1 MTITQLSNLF
11 NLIVQNDADYRFY
24 HYGFPSD
31 MNINIGNN
39 YDPLS
44 DTGRL
49 FPYVLLLPP
58 ILNSR
63 AMESNTAAIY
73 DTYQVEFLIT
83 DTYAY
88 EQGVLTYKIDTTIE
102 LEQTLQ
108 ILAKKL
114 IQYLLDYS
122 AVSNPPFNVGDY
134 RIEFDPYR
142 FTADTRSVRVTLDL
156 VVPAICDDQSL
167 DISFLPVDLEDIAT
181 ADEENQQ
188 TNAGIAPVNMTA
200 PKIAGAGLVNAKI
213 DVIDDGTWSGDL
225 PITFTY
231 QWKKNGIDIIGE
243 TNNQYTTVLDD
254 LGKSITC
261 VVTATNISG
270 SASATSNSIKIL

>member
-11 NLIVQNDADYRFY
+11 NLIIQNDADYRFY

-39 YDPLS
+39 YDPTS

-63 AMESNTAAIY
+63 AMENNTAAIF

-122 AVSNPPFNVGDY
+122 AISNPNFNVGDY

-142 FTADTRSVRVTLDL
+142 FTADTRSVRVTVDL

-167 DISFLPVDLEDIAT
+167 DISFLPVDLEDIDT
-181 ADEENQQ
+181 ADEENTQ
-188 TNAGIAPVNMTA
+188 T
-200 PKIAGAGLVNAKI
+200 
-213 DVIDDGTWSGDL
+213 
-225 PITFTY
+225 
-231 QWKKNGIDIIGE
+231 
-243 TNNQYTTVLDD
+243 
-254 LGKSITC
+254 
-261 VVTATNISG
+261 
-270 SASATSNSIKIL
+270 

>member
-11 NLIVQNDADYRFY
+11 NLIVQNDPDYRFY

-114 IQYLLDYS
+114 IQYLLDYI
-122 AVSNPPFNVGDY
+122 Y
-134 RIEFDPYR
+134 Y
-142 FTADTRSVRVTLDL
+142 
-156 VVPAICDDQSL
+156 
-167 DISFLPVDLEDIAT
+167 
-181 ADEENQQ
+181 
-188 TNAGIAPVNMTA
+188 
-200 PKIAGAGLVNAKI
+200 
-213 DVIDDGTWSGDL
+213 
-225 PITFTY
+225 
-231 QWKKNGIDIIGE
+231 II
-243 TNNQYTTVLDD
+243 Y
-254 LGKSITC
+254 I
-261 VVTATNISG
+261 
-270 SASATSNSIKIL
+270 

>member
-31 MNINIGNN
+31 MNINISNN
-39 YDPLS
+39 YDPTS

-122 AVSNPPFNVGDY
+122 AISNPNFNVGDY

-188 TNAGIAPVNMTA
+188 TNAGIAPVNTIA
-200 PKIAGAGLVNAKI
+200 PKIGGNAIVNAKI
-213 DVIDDGTWSGDL
+213 DVIDDGTWTGDL
-225 PITFTY
+225 PITYTY

-243 TNNQYTTVLDD
+243 TNNQYTTVMDD

-261 VVTATNISG
+261 VVTATNIAG

>member
-39 YDPLS
+39 YDPTS

-63 AMESNTAAIY
+63 AMENNTAAIF

-122 AVSNPPFNVGDY
+122 AISNPPFNVGDY

-188 TNAGIAPVNMTA
+188 TNAGIAPVNTIA
-200 PKIAGAGLVNAKI
+200 PKIGGNAIVNAKI
-213 DVIDDGTWSGDL
+213 DVIDDGTWTGDL
-225 PITFTY
+225 PITYTY

-243 TNNQYTTVLDD
+243 TNNQYTTVMDD

-261 VVTATNISG
+261 VVTATNIAG

>member
-122 AVSNPPFNVGDY
+122 AISNPPFNVGDY

-142 FTADTRSVRVTLDL
+142 FTADTRSIRVTLDL

-181 ADEENQQ
+181 VDEENTQ
-188 TNAGIAPVNMTA
+188 T
-200 PKIAGAGLVNAKI
+200 
-213 DVIDDGTWSGDL
+213 
-225 PITFTY
+225 
-231 QWKKNGIDIIGE
+231 
-243 TNNQYTTVLDD
+243 
-254 LGKSITC
+254 
-261 VVTATNISG
+261 
-270 SASATSNSIKIL
+270 

>member
-11 NLIVQNDADYRFY
+11 NLIVQNDSDYKFY

-31 MNINIGNN
+31 MNINISNN
-39 YDPLS
+39 FDPTS

-88 EQGVLTYKIDTTIE
+88 EQGLLTYKIDTTIE

-108 ILAKKL
+108 ILAKKM

-122 AVSNPPFNVGDY
+122 AISNPPFNVGDY

-142 FTADTRSVRVTLDL
+142 FTADTRSIRVTLDL

-188 TNAGIAPVNMTA
+188 T
-200 PKIAGAGLVNAKI
+200 
-213 DVIDDGTWSGDL
+213 
-225 PITFTY
+225 
-231 QWKKNGIDIIGE
+231 
-243 TNNQYTTVLDD
+243 
-254 LGKSITC
+254 
-261 VVTATNISG
+261 
-270 SASATSNSIKIL
+270 

>member
-181 ADEENQQ
+181 ADEENTQ
-188 TNAGIAPVNMTA
+188 TNGGPPVNTVQ
-200 PKIAGAGLVNAKI
+200 PSI
-213 DVIDDGTWSGDL
+213 DGNSFVGGILTVVDNGTWTGTL
-225 PITFTY
+225 PITYTY
-231 QWKKNGIDIIGE
+231 QWQRNGIAIVGE
-243 TNNQYTTVLDD
+243 TAITYLIVLADIGQIINC
-254 LGKSITC
+254 L
-261 VVTATNISG
+261 VTATNILGTGNAISTG
-270 SASATSNSIKIL
+270 VIPN

>member
-1 MTITQLSNLF
+1 
-11 NLIVQNDADYRFY
+11 
-24 HYGFPSD
+24 
-31 MNINIGNN
+31 
-39 YDPLS
+39 
-44 DTGRL
+44 
-49 FPYVLLLPP
+49 
-58 ILNSR
+58 
-63 AMESNTAAIY
+63 MESNTAAIY

-88 EQGVLTYKIDTTIE
+88 DQGLLTYKIDTTIE

-108 ILAKKL
+108 ILAKKM

-122 AVSNPPFNVGDY
+122 AISNPPFNVGDY

-142 FTADTRSVRVTLDL
+142 FTADTRSIRVTLDL
-156 VVPAICDDQSL
+156 VVPAICDDETL

-188 TNAGIAPVNMTA
+188 TNAGISPVNLHPPT
-200 PKIAGAGLVNAKI
+200 ISGAGLVNTKT

-225 PITFTY
+225 PIIFTY

-254 LGKSITC
+254 LGKAITC

>member
-11 NLIVQNDADYRFY
+11 NLIVQNDSDYKFY

-31 MNINIGNN
+31 MNINISNN
-39 YDPLS
+39 FDPTS

-63 AMESNTAAIY
+63 AMENNTAAIY

-88 EQGVLTYKIDTTIE
+88 EQGLLTYKIDTTIE

-108 ILAKKL
+108 ILGKKM

-142 FTADTRSVRVTLDL
+142 FTADTRSIRVTLDL
-156 VVPAICDDQSL
+156 VVPAICDDETL

-188 TNAGIAPVNMTA
+188 VNGIAPSNIDKPV
-200 PKIAGAGLVNAKI
+200 IAGDNIVGSIL

-231 QWKKNGIDIIGE
+231 QWKQNGIDIIGE
-243 TNNQYTTVLDD
+243 TSNQYTIVLDD
-254 LGKSITC
+254 SGKSISC
-261 VVTATNISG
+261 AVTATNIVG
-270 SASATSNSIKIL
+270 TGIAPSNFIHIL

>member
-11 NLIVQNDADYRFY
+11 NLIVQNDSDYKFY

-31 MNINIGNN
+31 MNINISNN
-39 YDPLS
+39 FDPTS

-88 EQGVLTYKIDTTIE
+88 EQGLLTYKIDTTIE

-108 ILAKKL
+108 ILAKKM

-122 AVSNPPFNVGDY
+122 AISNPPFNVGDY

-142 FTADTRSVRVTLDL
+142 FTADTRSIRVTLDL
-156 VVPAICDDQSL
+156 VIASPATGVGLSCMDFQYMPPMANPAISKNNSGFKMFFIL
-167 DISFLPVDLEDIAT
+167 IL
-181 ADEENQQ
+181 
-188 TNAGIAPVNMTA
+188 M
-200 PKIAGAGLVNAKI
+200 
-213 DVIDDGTWSGDL
+213 VIGCMITGDCA
-225 PITFTY
+225 I
-231 QWKKNGIDIIGE
+231 
-243 TNNQYTTVLDD
+243 
-254 LGKSITC
+254 
-261 VVTATNISG
+261 
-270 SASATSNSIKIL
+270 

>member
-11 NLIVQNDADYRFY
+11 NLIIQNDADYRFY

-39 YDPLS
+39 YDPTS

-63 AMESNTAAIY
+63 AMENNTAAIF

-108 ILAKKL
+108 ILAKNSSSICWTIL
-114 IQYLLDYS
+114 R
-122 AVSNPPFNVGDY
+122 Y
-134 RIEFDPYR
+134 RIR
-142 FTADTRSVRVTLDL
+142 ISML
-156 VVPAICDDQSL
+156 VIIALSL
-167 DISFLPVDLEDIAT
+167 THTD
-181 ADEENQQ
+181 
-188 TNAGIAPVNMTA
+188 
-200 PKIAGAGLVNAKI
+200 
-213 DVIDDGTWSGDL
+213 
-225 PITFTY
+225 
-231 QWKKNGIDIIGE
+231 
-243 TNNQYTTVLDD
+243 
-254 LGKSITC
+254 
-261 VVTATNISG
+261 
-270 SASATSNSIKIL
+270 

>member
-122 AVSNPPFNVGDY
+122 AISNPPFNVGDY

-142 FTADTRSVRVTLDL
+142 FTADTRSIRVTLDL

-188 TNAGIAPVNMTA
+188 TNAGIAPVNTIA
-200 PKIAGAGLVNAKI
+200 PKIDGNAIVNAKI
-213 DVIDDGTWSGDL
+213 DVIDDGTWTGDL
-225 PITFTY
+225 PITYTY

-243 TNNQYTTVLDD
+243 TNNQYTTVMDD

-261 VVTATNISG
+261 VVTATNIAG

>member
-122 AVSNPPFNVGDY
+122 AISNPPFNVGDY

-188 TNAGIAPVNMTA
+188 TNGGPPVNTIQPSIDGNSLVGSVLTVVYNGGWTGTQPITYSYQWQRNGIA
-200 PKIAGAGLVNAKI
+200 
-213 DVIDDGTWSGDL
+213 
-225 PITFTY
+225 
-231 QWKKNGIDIIGE
+231 IIGE
-243 TNNQYTTVLDD
+243 TEIDYIIVMDD
-254 LGKSITC
+254 LLQIINC
-261 VVTATNISG
+261 LVTATNIVGTGNAISTG
-270 SASATSNSIKIL
+270 VIPR

>member
-11 NLIVQNDADYRFY
+11 NLIVQNDSDYKFY

-31 MNINIGNN
+31 MNINVSNN
-39 YDPLS
+39 FDPTS

-63 AMESNTAAIY
+63 AMENNTAAIY

-88 EQGVLTYKIDTTIE
+88 NQGLLTYKIDTTIE

-108 ILAKKL
+108 ILGKKM

-122 AVSNPPFNVGDY
+122 AISNPPFNVGDY

-142 FTADTRSVRVTLDL
+142 FTADTRSIRVTLDL
-156 VVPAICDDQSL
+156 VVPAICDDDTL

-188 TNAGIAPVNMTA
+188 T
-200 PKIAGAGLVNAKI
+200 
-213 DVIDDGTWSGDL
+213 
-225 PITFTY
+225 
-231 QWKKNGIDIIGE
+231 
-243 TNNQYTTVLDD
+243 
-254 LGKSITC
+254 
-261 VVTATNISG
+261 
-270 SASATSNSIKIL
+270 

>member
-11 NLIVQNDADYRFY
+11 NLIVQNDSDYKFY

-39 YDPLS
+39 FDPLS

-49 FPYVLLLPP
+49 FPYVLMIPP
-58 ILNSR
+58 ILTSR
-63 AMESNTAAIY
+63 AMESSTAAIY
-73 DTYQVEFLIT
+73 DTYNVEFLIT

-108 ILAKKL
+108 ILAKKM

-134 RIEFDPYR
+134 RVEFDPYR
-142 FTADTRSVRVTLDL
+142 FTAETRSIRVTLDL
-156 VVPAICDDQSL
+156 QVPAICDNLSL
-167 DISFLPVDLEDIAT
+167 DISFLPFDLDDIDT
-181 ADEENQQ
+181 VDEENTQ
-188 TNAGIAPVNMTA
+188 TTASPPFNTVA
-200 PKIAGAGLVNAKI
+200 PKIDGKNIVNAKLV
-213 DVIDDGTWSGDL
+213 VIDNGTWTGDL
-225 PITFTY
+225 PITYTY
-231 QWKKNGIDIIGE
+231 QWQSNGIDIPGE
-243 TNNQYTTVLDD
+243 TYIIYTTLLTDV
-254 LGKSITC
+254 GNTITC
-261 VVTATNISG
+261 LVTATNIAG
-270 SASATSNSIKIL
+270 SSSAASNGITIT

>member
-11 NLIVQNDADYRFY
+11 NLIIQNDVDYRFY

-31 MNINIGNN
+31 MNINISNN

-58 ILNSR
+58 ILTSR
-63 AMESNTAAIY
+63 AMESSTAAIY

-88 EQGVLTYKIDTTIE
+88 EQGVLTYKTDTTIE

-108 ILAKKL
+108 ILAKKM

-188 TNAGIAPVNMTA
+188 TNAGIAPVNTIA
-200 PKIAGAGLVNAKI
+200 PKIDGAAIVNAKI
-213 DVIDDGTWSGDL
+213 DVIDNGTWTGDL
-225 PITFTY
+225 PITYTY

-243 TNNQYTTVLDD
+243 TNNQYTTVMDD

-261 VVTATNISG
+261 VVTATNIAG

>member
-11 NLIVQNDADYRFY
+11 NLIVQNDSDYKFY

-39 YDPLS
+39 FDPTS

-88 EQGVLTYKIDTTIE
+88 NQGLLTYKIDTTIE

-108 ILAKKL
+108 ILGKKM

-122 AVSNPPFNVGDY
+122 AISNPPFNVGDY

-142 FTADTRSVRVTLDL
+142 FTADTRSIRVTLDL

-188 TNAGIAPVNMTA
+188 TNAGISPVNTT
-200 PKIAGAGLVNAKI
+200 PPTISGKNDVGELFTVN
-213 DVIDDGTWSGDL
+213 DGTWSGDL
-225 PITFTY
+225 PIIFTY

-261 VVTATNISG
+261 EVTATNISG

>member
-1 MTITQLSNLF
+1 MPITQLSNLF
-11 NLIVQNDADYRFY
+11 NLIVQNDPDYRFY

-31 MNINIGNN
+31 MNINISNN

-63 AMESNTAAIY
+63 AMESNTAAIF

-122 AVSNPPFNVGDY
+122 AISNPPFNVGDY

-142 FTADTRSVRVTLDL
+142 FTADTRSIRVTLDL

-188 TNAGIAPVNMTA
+188 TNAVGPVNTS
-200 PKIAGAGLVNAKI
+200 PPIITGKNDVGELFTVN
-213 DVIDDGTWSGDL
+213 DGTWTGDS
-225 PITFTY
+225 PITYSY
-231 QWKKNGIDIIGE
+231 QWKRNGTNIIGE
-243 TNNQYTTVLDD
+243 TNSTYTTVLADS
-254 LGKSITC
+254 GQTITC
-261 VVTATNISG
+261 EVTATNIVG
-270 SASATSNSIKIL
+270 STSVISNSAIIT